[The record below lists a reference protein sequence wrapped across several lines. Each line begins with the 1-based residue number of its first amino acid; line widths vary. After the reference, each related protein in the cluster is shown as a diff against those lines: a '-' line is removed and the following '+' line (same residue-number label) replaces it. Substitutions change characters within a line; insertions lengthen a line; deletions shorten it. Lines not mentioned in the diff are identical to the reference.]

1 LSSYLSAAKS
11 RVQRV
16 PPDIQEFVLLVA
28 PTYPVTA
35 AGVRRSPGGIWAHRA
50 APLDRAVTWRR
61 GP

>member
-35 AGVRRSPGGIWAHRA
+35 AGVRRSPVVSGRT
-50 APLDRAVTWRR
+50 APRR
-61 GP
+61 